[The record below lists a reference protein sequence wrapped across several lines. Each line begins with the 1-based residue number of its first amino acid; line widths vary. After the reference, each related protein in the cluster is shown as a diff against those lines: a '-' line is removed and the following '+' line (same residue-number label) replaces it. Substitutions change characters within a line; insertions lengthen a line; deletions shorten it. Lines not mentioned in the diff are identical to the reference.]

1 MITLHAFGRVNHF
14 VHGLTRDLRVQW
26 ALEELGLPYRV
37 SGVDHPAG
45 ETRADAFRDLS
56 PFHQIPVI
64 EDDGIVL
71 SESGAI
77 LVYLAETAGQLADR
91 RKRAEVLRWC
101 FAALTTVEPPIAMI
115 VLDDF
120 GRKTDPV
127 SREKRANLV
136 KWAEQVL
143 AGVERHLGEHP
154 FIAAEDFTVADIL
167 MVTVLRQARRAGLI
181 ATFPR
186 CEAYRQ
192 TCEARPAWGRTV
204 AAYEQRLGAEPGAV
218 ARAVEPTA

>member
-45 ETRADAFRDLS
+45 ETRADAFGDLS

-77 LVYLAETAGQLADR
+77 LVYLAEKAGQLADR
-91 RKRAEVLRWC
+91 RKKAEVLRWC

-143 AGVERHLGEHP
+143 AGLERHLGEHP
-154 FIAAEDFTVADIL
+154 DGDCATAGAP
-167 MVTVLRQARRAGLI
+167 RRANRNL
-181 ATFPR
+181 
-186 CEAYRQ
+186 
-192 TCEARPAWGRTV
+192 PALRSV
-204 AAYEQRLGAEPGAV
+204 PAEVRSSPRLGAHCCSVREAARRGAGCCRMRR
-218 ARAVEPTA
+218 RADGVICPLRAA